1 MVSLMAGADPLY
13 GEAKGY
19 QFNSLPRPATAL
31 VSGKFS
37 WLIRRRETVD
47 DVFSTMVLPE
57 RFKQDEPRVS

>member
-1 MVSLMAGADPLY
+1 MY